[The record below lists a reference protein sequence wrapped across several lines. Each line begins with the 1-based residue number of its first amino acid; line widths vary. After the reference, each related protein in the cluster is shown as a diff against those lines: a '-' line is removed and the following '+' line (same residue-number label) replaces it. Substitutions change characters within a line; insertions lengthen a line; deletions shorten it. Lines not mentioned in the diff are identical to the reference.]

1 MALTDKVYLS
11 AGLSH
16 KRRDG
21 FEYNETTGNDVND
34 LNLTTGRIALR
45 FVPTDTLDII
55 LRAAISHQDQKGNPR
70 HNNCDTSFNGGIH
83 CVGINPDPHVVNA
96 YIAGEVKRTNPT
108 YSARATP
115 DPPLDRQ
122 SGV

>member
-1 MALTDKVYLS
+1 MALTDKAYLS

-55 LRAAISHQDQKGNPR
+55 LRADISHQDQKGNPR
-70 HNNCDTSFNGGIH
+70 NNTCDTS
-83 CVGINPDPHVVNA
+83 
-96 YIAGEVKRTNPT
+96 RTEEHTSELTSPMRNSYDVICT
-108 YSARATP
+108 
-115 DPPLDRQ
+115 Q
-122 SGV
+122 